1 MRDLE
6 CEAQPQGE
14 GPAED
19 LAGRSHRGYV
29 STCLSPAPAAGS
41 PYSAASPV
49 HSLGSITGPLGRE
62 TESGGALIPR
72 TIAAS
77 AKAPCQTEG
86 VPCKLSLTKALLRED
101 FSTILVLILISH
113 LLPIMSTP
121 RRDKDQ
127 DQKPPSRIAGE
138 VGL

>member
-6 CEAQPQGE
+6 CEAQPQGK

-41 PYSAASPV
+41 LYSAASPV

-62 TESGGALIPR
+62 TESGGALIPTAHR
-72 TIAAS
+72 S
-77 AKAPCQTEG
+77 QCQGQIEG
-86 VPCKLSLTKALLRED
+86 VPCKPFMTKRLL
-101 FSTILVLILISH
+101 
-113 LLPIMSTP
+113 
-121 RRDKDQ
+121 
-127 DQKPPSRIAGE
+127 
-138 VGL
+138 

>member
-6 CEAQPQGE
+6 CEAQPQGK

-49 HSLGSITGPLGRE
+49 HSLGSITGPLGRK
-62 TESGGALIPR
+62 TESGGALIPLP
-72 TIAAS
+72 IVAS
-77 AKAPCQTEG
+77 ARAPCQTERG
-86 VPCKLSLTKALLRED
+86 ALQALHDQDTSIRRFRND
-101 FSTILVLILISH
+101 FSICSY
-113 LLPIMSTP
+113 LPP
-121 RRDKDQ
+121 
-127 DQKPPSRIAGE
+127 PPSHVHTQKGQGRGQEAT
-138 VGL
+138 L

>member
-6 CEAQPQGE
+6 CEAQPQGK

-49 HSLGSITGPLGRE
+49 HSLGSITGLLGRK
-62 TESGGALIPR
+62 TELGGALVPLPSI
-72 TIAAS
+72 TS
-77 AKAPCQTEG
+77 AKAPCQTERG
-86 VPCKLSLTKALLRED
+86 ILQPLHDEGTSIKRFLNS
-101 FSTILVLILISH
+101 FSICSH
-113 LLPIMSTP
+113 L
-121 RRDKDQ
+121 
-127 DQKPPSRIAGE
+127 PPSPHHVHTQKQQGPVQEATFSSR
-138 VGL
+138 